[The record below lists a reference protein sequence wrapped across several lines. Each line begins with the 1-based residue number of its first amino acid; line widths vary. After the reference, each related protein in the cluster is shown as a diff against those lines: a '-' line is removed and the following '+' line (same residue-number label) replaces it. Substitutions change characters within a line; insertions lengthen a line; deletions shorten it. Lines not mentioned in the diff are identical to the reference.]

1 MPPKTG
7 TIFLTPLTTIS
18 KMKRV
23 IRYKQSEEAA
33 YYSPMDLARKL
44 NVSESTVYLMIRD
57 GRVNAI
63 NLSDKHRRP
72 LYRIAPTEVE
82 KILERKA
89 FQ

>member
-7 TIFLTPLTTIS
+7 TIFLTPNNNF

>member
-1 MPPKTG
+1 MSPKRG
-7 TIFLTPLTTIS
+7 QYFFNPLTTNL

-44 NVSESTVYLMIRD
+44 NVSESTIYLMIKD

-72 LYRIAPTEVE
+72 LYRIAPSEVE